1 MIFSNS
7 SYKGY
12 SRPGDSHII
21 NLTNNQVSP
30 GVYDP
35 NGQKINLHVDENN
48 RLYYQVV
55 QDGLI
60 KKIYIQSSNEEFPPC
75 LQEEHVSQIDLGC
88 VKKGQI
94 FPEGYTLENLIVDLF
109 ERNDFTP
116 IQASGNVIFSTESNI
131 PIESNTLEV
140 TFDNTVATVT
150 HECKVIPPG
159 FQDVNKVI
167 TRVPNYQYDMRTET
181 NTIEAKLKEEHSYPV
196 IYNLKADKEYTAS
209 EQGLKINLGNGNT
222 LPSTAVIPVEEITIA
237 SQLLVSYKWIL
248 SILDYQKN
256 ISNLTYNQIKNSQ
269 SESGWI
275 EYNGD
280 TLVKNTITVPPGK
293 CVVLMIPNKPDIRM
307 SAKKLGT
314 TSEWNSITPLTGNQ
328 NMKIYYINIPP
339 SGVDSEYTQLK
350 IIRT

>member
-12 SRPGDSHII
+12 SRPGDSHIV

-35 NGQKINLHVDENN
+35 NGQKINLHIDENN
-48 RLYYQVV
+48 KLYYQVV

-75 LQEEHVSQIDLGC
+75 LEKQHTSQINLGC

-109 ERNDFTP
+109 ERNDFIP
-116 IQASGNVIFSTESNI
+116 IQASGNVIFSTGSNK
-131 PIESNTLEV
+131 LEV
-140 TFDNTVATVT
+140 AFNNTVTTVT

-181 NTIEAKLKEEHSYPV
+181 NTIEAELEEEHSYPV

-248 SILDYQKN
+248 SILDYQEN

-280 TLVKNTITVPPGK
+280 TFVKNTITIQPGK
-293 CVVLMIPNKPDIRM
+293 CAVLMLPNKPNIKM
-307 SAKKLGT
+307 VAKKLGT